1 MLIFENKPILY
12 SLFVFT
18 GSAIGII
25 AKILQS
31 IKSYGTKFKHPFMY
45 SFILFLSETTGII
58 TYKYCFQKEDEES
71 LPKEESITKM
81 KAQIHILT
89 IPAVFDLFSS
99 FFGMLSYENL
109 PASITTMFDGGN
121 TICVFLLS
129 LFFLKNTHSKN
140 NFIGVFLLIIG
151 LFFISLSA
159 IKDKNNSVDEESENK
174 SGFVQTIVG
183 IFCCIFCNIFTAL
196 HAITEEYI
204 FKTRIIHPI
213 KLIGFEGLFG
223 TIFSFVFILF
233 FSHIKFSKSIDFL
246 CIKDK
251 ETGNVYIE
259 NFYIAIKQIIEEK
272 QILFLLVLLFFL
284 FIIYNYCY
292 ITITKVTNATTNI
305 VLYNLTALFI
315 WIFFLIPIHKQEN
328 QERIGILQCIGFLI
342 LILGVCVYNDV
353 FTKNPNLD
361 ESEIK
366 NLITETSQITDDSLV
381 I

>member
-1 MLIFENKPILY
+1 MMIFEKKPILY

-18 GSAIGII
+18 GSAIGIT

-45 SFILFLSETTGII
+45 SFTLFLSETTGIL

-71 LPKEESITKM
+71 ISKEESITKM
-81 KAQIHILT
+81 KPQLYIFT

-99 FFGMLSYENL
+99 FFGMLSFENL

-129 LFFLKNTHSKN
+129 LFFLKNTHSQN

-159 IKDKNNSVDEESENK
+159 IKDNNTNNIEEESETN
-174 SGFVQTIVG
+174 GFVRTIVG
-183 IFCCIFCNIFTAL
+183 IFCCVCCNIFTAL

-223 TIFSFVFILF
+223 TIFSSVLILI
-233 FSHIKFSKSIDFL
+233 FSQIKFGKSIDFL
-246 CIKDK
+246 CIRDK
-251 ETGNVYIE
+251 ETGSFYIE
-259 NFYIAIKQIIEEK
+259 NFYIAIKQISEEK
-272 QILFLLVLLFFL
+272 QILFLVLLLFFL
-284 FIIYNYCY
+284 LVMYNYCY
-292 ITITKVTNATTNI
+292 ITITKLTNATTNI

-315 WIFFLIPIHKQEN
+315 WVFFLIPIHKDEN
-328 QERIGILQCIGFLI
+328 QEKIGILQCVGFLI
-342 LILGVCVYNDV
+342 LILGVCVYNEV
-353 FTKNPNLD
+353 FTKTPKID

-366 NLITETSQITDDSLV
+366 NLIAETSQITDDSLV

>member
-18 GSAIGII
+18 GSVIGII

-45 SFILFLSETTGII
+45 SFVLFLSETTGIL

-71 LPKEESITKM
+71 MSKEESITKL
-81 KAQIHILT
+81 KPQLYIFT
-89 IPAVFDLFSS
+89 IPAIFDLFSS

-129 LFFLKNTHSKN
+129 LFFLKNTHSQN

-159 IKDKNNSVDEESENK
+159 INDKNRRFEHTETT
-174 SGFVQTIVG
+174 SGLVQTIVG
-183 IFCCIFCNIFTAL
+183 IICCIFCNIFTAL

-223 TIFSFVFILF
+223 TIFSFTLILI
-233 FSHIKFSKSIDFL
+233 FSQIKFGKSIEFL

-251 ETGNVYIE
+251 ETGSLYIE
-259 NFYIAIKQIIEEK
+259 NFYIAIRQILEEK
-272 QILFLLVLLFFL
+272 QIIFLVILLFFL

-315 WIFFLIPIHKQEN
+315 WIFFLIPIHKEEN
-328 QERIGILQCIGFLI
+328 QEKIGILQCIGFLI
-342 LILGVCVYNDV
+342 LILGVCVYNEV
-353 FTKNPNLD
+353 FTKTPVVD

-366 NLITETSQITDDSLV
+366 NLIAEASQITDDSLV

>member
-1 MLIFENKPILY
+1 MMIFEKKPILY

-18 GSAIGII
+18 GSTIGIT

-31 IKSYGTKFKHPFMY
+31 IKSYGTSFKHPFMY
-45 SFILFLSETTGII
+45 SFILFSSETTGIL

-71 LPKEESITKM
+71 MSKEESITKL
-81 KAQIHILT
+81 KPQLYIFT

-129 LFFLKNTHSKN
+129 LFFLKNTHSQN

-159 IKDKNNSVDEESENK
+159 INDKNRRFEHTETT
-174 SGFVQTIVG
+174 SGLVQTIVG
-183 IFCCIFCNIFTAL
+183 IICCIFCNIFTAL

-223 TIFSFVFILF
+223 TIFSSVLILI
-233 FSHIKFSKSIDFL
+233 FSQIKFGKSIEFL

-251 ETGNVYIE
+251 ETGSLYIE
-259 NFYIAIKQIIEEK
+259 NFYIAIRQILEEK
-272 QILFLLVLLFFL
+272 QIIFLVILLFFL

-315 WIFFLIPIHKQEN
+315 WIFFLIPIHKEEN
-328 QERIGILQCIGFLI
+328 QEKIGILQCIGFLI

-353 FTKNPNLD
+353 FTKTPVID

>member
-1 MLIFENKPILY
+1 MMIFEKKPILY

-18 GSAIGII
+18 GSTIGIT

-31 IKSYGTKFKHPFMY
+31 IKSYGTSFKHPFMY
-45 SFILFLSETTGII
+45 SFILFSSETTGIL

-71 LPKEESITKM
+71 IPKEESITKL
-81 KAQIHILT
+81 KPKLYIFT
-89 IPAVFDLFSS
+89 IPAIFDLFSS

-129 LFFLKNTHSKN
+129 LFFLKNTHSQN

-159 IKDKNNSVDEESENK
+159 INDKNRRFEHTETT
-174 SGFVQTIVG
+174 SGLVQTIVG
-183 IFCCIFCNIFTAL
+183 IICCIFCNIFTAL

-223 TIFSFVFILF
+223 TIFSSVLILI
-233 FSHIKFSKSIDFL
+233 FSQIKFGKSIDFL

-251 ETGNVYIE
+251 ETGSFYIE
-259 NFYIAIKQIIEEK
+259 NFYIAIKQILEEK
-272 QILFLLVLLFFL
+272 QIFFLVLLLFFL
-284 FIIYNYCY
+284 LIIYNYCY
-292 ITITKVTNATTNI
+292 ITITKLTNATTNI

-315 WIFFLIPIHKQEN
+315 WVFFLIPIHKQEN
-328 QERIGILQCIGFLI
+328 QEKIGILQCVGFLI
-342 LILGVCVYNDV
+342 LILGVCVYNEV
-353 FTKNPNLD
+353 FTKTPVVD

-366 NLITETSQITDDSLV
+366 NLIAEASQITDDSLV

>member
-18 GSAIGII
+18 GSVIGIT

-45 SFILFLSETTGII
+45 SFVLFLSETTGIL

-71 LPKEESITKM
+71 IPKEESITKL
-81 KAQIHILT
+81 KPKLYIFT
-89 IPAVFDLFSS
+89 IPAIFDLFSS

-129 LFFLKNTHSKN
+129 LFFLKNTHSQN

-159 IKDKNNSVDEESENK
+159 INDKNRRFEHTETT
-174 SGFVQTIVG
+174 SGLVQTIVG
-183 IFCCIFCNIFTAL
+183 IICCIFCNIFTAL

-223 TIFSFVFILF
+223 TIFSFTLILI
-233 FSHIKFSKSIDFL
+233 FSQIKFGKSIEFL

-251 ETGNVYIE
+251 ETGSLYIE
-259 NFYIAIKQIIEEK
+259 NFYIAIRQILEEK
-272 QILFLLVLLFFL
+272 QIIFLVILLFFL

-315 WIFFLIPIHKQEN
+315 WIFFLIPIHKEEN
-328 QERIGILQCIGFLI
+328 QEKIGILQCIGFLI

-353 FTKNPNLD
+353 FTKTPVID

>member
-18 GSAIGII
+18 GSVIGIT

-45 SFILFLSETTGII
+45 SFVLFLSETTGIL

-71 LPKEESITKM
+71 IPKEESITKL
-81 KAQIHILT
+81 KPKLYIFT
-89 IPAVFDLFSS
+89 IPAIFDLFSS

-129 LFFLKNTHSKN
+129 LFFLKNTHSQN

-159 IKDKNNSVDEESENK
+159 INDKNRRFEHTETT
-174 SGFVQTIVG
+174 SGLVQTIVG
-183 IFCCIFCNIFTAL
+183 IICCIFCNIFTAL

-223 TIFSFVFILF
+223 SIFSFTLILI
-233 FSHIKFSKSIDFL
+233 FSQIKFGKSIEFL

-251 ETGNVYIE
+251 ETGSLYIE
-259 NFYIAIKQIIEEK
+259 NFYIAIRQILEEK
-272 QILFLLVLLFFL
+272 QIIFLVILLFFL
-284 FIIYNYCY
+284 FVIYNYCY

-315 WIFFLIPIHKQEN
+315 WIFFLIPIHKEEN
-328 QERIGILQCIGFLI
+328 QEKIGILQCIGFLI

-353 FTKNPNLD
+353 FTKTPVID

>member
-18 GSAIGII
+18 GSVIGIT

-45 SFILFLSETTGII
+45 SFVLFLSETTGIL

-71 LPKEESITKM
+71 IPKEESITKL
-81 KAQIHILT
+81 KPKLYIFT
-89 IPAVFDLFSS
+89 IPAIFDLFSS

-129 LFFLKNTHSKN
+129 LFFLKNTHSQN

-159 IKDKNNSVDEESENK
+159 INDKNRRFEHTETT
-174 SGFVQTIVG
+174 SGLVQTIVG
-183 IFCCIFCNIFTAL
+183 IICCIFCNIFTAL

-223 TIFSFVFILF
+223 SIFSFTLILI
-233 FSHIKFSKSIDFL
+233 FSQIKFGKSIEFL

-251 ETGNVYIE
+251 ETGSLYIE
-259 NFYIAIKQIIEEK
+259 NFYIAIRQILEEK
-272 QILFLLVLLFFL
+272 QIIFLVILLFFL

-315 WIFFLIPIHKQEN
+315 WIFFLIPIHKEEN
-328 QERIGILQCIGFLI
+328 QEKIGILQCIGFLI

-353 FTKNPNLD
+353 FTKTPVID

>member
-18 GSAIGII
+18 GSVIGIT

-45 SFILFLSETTGII
+45 SFVLFLSETTGIL

-71 LPKEESITKM
+71 IPKEESITKL
-81 KAQIHILT
+81 KPKLYIFT
-89 IPAVFDLFSS
+89 IPAIFDLFSS

-129 LFFLKNTHSKN
+129 LFFLKNTHSQN

-159 IKDKNNSVDEESENK
+159 INDKNRRFEHTETT
-174 SGFVQTIVG
+174 SGLVQTIVG
-183 IFCCIFCNIFTAL
+183 ILCCIFCNIFTAL

-223 TIFSFVFILF
+223 TIFSFTLILI
-233 FSHIKFSKSIDFL
+233 FSQIKFGKSIEFL

-251 ETGNVYIE
+251 ETGSLYIE
-259 NFYIAIKQIIEEK
+259 NFYIAIRQILEEK
-272 QILFLLVLLFFL
+272 QIIFLVILLFFL

-315 WIFFLIPIHKQEN
+315 WIFFLIPIHKEEN
-328 QERIGILQCIGFLI
+328 QEKIGILQCIGFLI

-353 FTKNPNLD
+353 FTKTPVID